1 MVSHS
6 YVQRGLVI
14 FKFYKKRPFL
24 SRCRGRTYAMWKF
37 FCNIFGCHRNLPTG
51 CECLIRSIH
60 WWSRTKV
67 VAILHKNGE
76 GTLLCKVFVQVF
88 NVWRCI
94 LSIISMNSLP
104 FRFTRLQTMWGNIW
118 SDMDIYGSMWIF
130 ILVDWWTRTLF
141 LMGVPGKYTSIYWD
155 ILFYDQYLP
164 AISTQ

>member
-1 MVSHS
+1 
-6 YVQRGLVI
+6 
-14 FKFYKKRPFL
+14 
-24 SRCRGRTYAMWKF
+24 MWKF

-104 FRFTRLQTMWGNIW
+104 FRFTRLQTMWGEIW
-118 SDMDIYGSMWIF
+118 IWYGYLWEHVDIYFGGLVDPNSVFNGSARKIHDYILWYFILWSIF
-130 ILVDWWTRTLF
+130 IIIKNGIKALYWSIF
-141 LMGVPGKYTSIYWD
+141 LKEEIRIVNNNKG
-155 ILFYDQYLP
+155 
-164 AISTQ
+164 TQI